1 MLNLPTPL
9 TKLLGPVLKLLQA
22 LFAHTGADIRQTGV
36 EVFDANGPDVFWR
49 HVKQLFTERAQW
61 SHGRVF
67 GESGD
72 VGAREAC
79 VITLAF
85 SCVKR
90 VIMDNSPSV

>member
-49 HVKQLFTERAQW
+49 HVKQLFTERE
-61 SHGRVF
+61 R
-67 GESGD
+67 SGPMAASL
-72 VGAREAC
+72 ARAVMSEPEKPA
-79 VITLAF
+79 L
-85 SCVKR
+85 
-90 VIMDNSPSV
+90 